1 MTSASIQIALVG
13 TGKIA
18 RDQHVPALRGNPD
31 FRLLAGV
38 DPDHG
43 LEGLP
48 GFPDVAGLLHALPA
62 VTAVAVC
69 TTPQARFELARL
81 ALQHG
86 RDVLLE
92 KPPGVTLGEVR
103 TLVRLADQRHA
114 VVFAAWHSRFAP
126 GVSVARNWLAQRRI
140 REIHV
145 FWQEDVRIW
154 HPGQAW
160 IWQPGGMGVFDPG
173 INALSILTHILPEPI
188 VVRAAELSYP
198 ENCGT
203 PIAAQLRLTH
213 GSDSPIFMELDFR
226 HTGEPR
232 WDIEFDTDAGR
243 LTLSRG
249 ARHLALDGQRL
260 DCAGEDEYP
269 ALYKHFATLVRA
281 RRSDVD
287 LAPLRLVA
295 DALLCGRR
303 TEVEP
308 FVD

>member
-1 MTSASIQIALVG
+1 MTSPLIQIALLG

-18 RDQHVPALRGNPD
+18 RDQHARALAGNPD
-31 FRLLAGV
+31 FRLLASV
-38 DPDHG
+38 DPYSR

-48 GFPDVAGLLHALPA
+48 RFPDVASLLHELPV

-69 TTPQARFELARL
+69 TTPQARFELARQ

-92 KPPGVTLGEVR
+92 KPPGVTISEVL
-103 TLVRLADQRHA
+103 TLVQLAAQRQA
-114 VVFAAWHSRFAP
+114 VLFAAWHARFAP
-126 GVSVARNWLAQRRI
+126 GVNVARRWLAQRRV
-140 REIHV
+140 REVRVH
-145 FWQEDVRIW
+145 WQEDVRVW

-203 PIAAQLRLTH
+203 PIAAQLRLEH
-213 GSDSPIFMELDFR
+213 GSDTPIFMELDFR
-226 HTGEPR
+226 HPDSPR
-232 WDIEFDTDAGR
+232 WDIELDTDAGR
-243 LTLSRG
+243 LLLSRG
-249 ARHLALDGQRL
+249 ARSVALDGRPL
-260 DCAGEDEYP
+260 DCPGEDEYP
-269 ALYKHFATLVRA
+269 ALYAYFAELVRG
-281 RRSDVD
+281 RRSEVD

-295 DALLCGRR
+295 DSFLCGRR

-308 FVD
+308 FMD